1 LHKHTEILFTKYMSE
16 NKSIKFGD
24 PRIFFESTT
33 TAPFDG
39 PSGIHYDAG
48 AIVRGS
54 ARIEIN
60 GKNASVSLP
69 SMAELIYYQSDI
81 ALKKASRIK
90 TKALRIEVI
99 NNFGRVVNEQD
110 FFTYMQLCSVG
121 ILGLYSSLEAMVY
134 ELYIRKYKENVV
146 KIDGK
151 ALTEKQFTSLGIERK
166 LTSVASQLSGKSNI
180 YGTVLLKNA
189 KQLISLRTTIDL
201 IEQIVEFALSRN
213 YDVILEG
220 ILYFPRYGEMLKRLV
235 SKCPHN
241 YFFYFDVSFEETLN
255 RHATKQNAHEFGE
268 TEMREWY
275 KPNQLTHF
283 KGEQVI
289 PELSTIEETV
299 NHILEVVRL

>member
-1 LHKHTEILFTKYMSE
+1 MSE

-189 KQLISLRTTIDL
+189 KQLISLRTTIQHWD
-201 IEQIVEFALSRN
+201 VERR
-213 YDVILEG
+213 DD
-220 ILYFPRYGEMLKRLV
+220 YFINLPSNHPLKRYLAIDPAEI
-235 SKCPHN
+235 SIH
-241 YFFYFDVSFEETLN
+241 T
-255 RHATKQNAHEFGE
+255 
-268 TEMREWY
+268 RE
-275 KPNQLTHF
+275 
-283 KGEQVI
+283 
-289 PELSTIEETV
+289 
-299 NHILEVVRL
+299 ILDHYSLKT